1 MKRNEKNISYS
12 NDCLSDV
19 DIDDEEGFKINN
31 INIERISKVE
41 NRENLSIIFDKFDD
55 LLVDDKIIK

>member
-1 MKRNEKNISYS
+1 M
-12 NDCLSDV
+12 